1 MQNNVLMAPI
11 EHHPDFPKERMEKEG
26 EQLKEGGRRTVN
38 SDLGVSD
45 RHPTFRKLIQN
56 VTAPLSHSL
65 VLV

>member
-38 SDLGVSD
+38 SELGVSD
-45 RHPTFRKLIQN
+45 RQTTSRK
-56 VTAPLSHSL
+56 
-65 VLV
+65 